1 MFYLYFSWCRL
12 GRGVFTIGEDT
23 HILRLKSELFDL
35 RVGYANPILRLGESQ
50 RGVRILSKRKRGML
64 LGVRFVK
71 TVPLR
76 YKFKPTSPRD
86 ADTANTLCL
95 MVCCVPAGFDSRCC
109 SVTLEGKQHSVV
121 F

>member
-1 MFYLYFSWCRL
+1 VQAWKRGIRL
-12 GRGVFTIGEDT
+12 WRRFFALTLT
-23 HILRLKSELFDL
+23 SELDAL
-35 RVGYANPILRLGESQ
+35 YGSNANPILRLGESQ

-86 ADTANTLCL
+86 ADTAVNLCLKVTLCL
-95 MVCCVPAGFDSRCC
+95 RYANPAGSSPS
-109 SVTLEGKQHSVV
+109 SV
-121 F
+121 